1 MNILR
6 FQRYD
11 LLVCL
16 ACLALLS
23 SFAWYAAKG
32 PRGYHYQASLEEK
45 IDELNAE
52 NIKLADEKSA
62 LEKQVKLVRPESVDR
77 DMLEQ
82 LARTELK
89 MAYPNTVVVLQNN
102 ENSQAE

>member
-6 FQRYD
+6 FRRYD
-11 LLVCL
+11 VLVSL

-23 SFAWYAAKG
+23 SFAWYALKG
-32 PRGYHYQASLEEK
+32 PRGYQYRTSLEQQ

-52 NIKLADEKSA
+52 NFKLSDEKMA
-62 LEKQVKLVRPESVDR
+62 LERQVKLVRPESIDR

-82 LARTELK
+82 LARTELQ
-89 MAYPNTVVVLQNN
+89 MAHPNSFVVLQNN
-102 ENSQAE
+102 

>member
-1 MNILR
+1 MNLFR
-6 FQRYD
+6 FRRFD
-11 LLVCL
+11 LLVSL

-23 SFAWYAAKG
+23 SFAWYAQKG
-32 PRGYHYQASLEEK
+32 PRGYAYRASLQQQ

-52 NIKLADEKSA
+52 NIKLTDEKTA
-62 LEKQVKLVRPESVDR
+62 LEKQVRLVRPESVDR

-89 MAYPNTVVVLQNN
+89 MMHPNSLVVLQKD
-102 ENSQAE
+102 